1 MKKIFNSLALSY
13 LFLAVGISNEIN
25 SFEIKNKN
33 IKTNIESVSL
43 ISNALDA
50 KEIKTVTASGF
61 GTSPES
67 AAQNAAENALTQV
80 VGSFIDAETQIKKQ
94 KEIREGVISKTKIIK
109 KDVRDYSQGSIKYF
123 EILNIQQ
130 NGSIYNVTA
139 RVDVRIEDFRAYIKK
154 LSSTKAKVSKGL
166 FADAIVSE
174 ENLENK
180 IKLIEKKFLEISRGQ
195 VLDVEIGQIKLLK
208 NFYPADKE
216 ICSDYFKK
224 KNSGWNPDHPCDNQM
239 LNRYYPAK
247 LNNTVVIPVNLKLR
261 ENFYLN
267 LENTL
272 DNIANKKV
280 IYSNRKPHHFDL
292 AKKYEEC
299 RNSDESS
306 FVSPVFMVNLGNNY
320 SGTIYCLGEIKEKLK
335 GTWNDKTNSL
345 CILACRDAFMKDYA
359 YRYSGANLWHRLK
372 ISFLN
377 TENEIF
383 RENFIDIN
391 DRYSSRGVKV
401 FKSLFPYQPNYTL
414 LGRSSESFITTID
427 IPKNKMLLITKTLEI
442 NELKDLSNIIVEL
455 SPP

>member
-1 MKKIFNSLALSY
+1 MKIPKKVISLIPV
-13 LFLAVGISNEIN
+13 LFLTSLSSPIFSLEDERIN
-25 SFEIKNKN
+25 LQPN
-33 IKTNIESVSL
+33 TL
-43 ISNALDA
+43 ISNAIEE
-50 KEIKTVTASGF
+50 KEIKTVTSNGF
-61 GTSPES
+61 GTTLES

-94 KEIREGVISKTKIIK
+94 KELRDGVISKTKIIK
-109 KDVRDYSQGSIKYF
+109 KDIKDYSQGSIKYF
-123 EILNIQQ
+123 EILNIQE
-130 NGSIYNVTA
+130 NGSIFNVTA

-154 LSSTKAKVSKGL
+154 LSSTKAKISKSL

-216 ICSDYFKK
+216 ICSEYFKN
-224 KNSGWNPDHPCDNQM
+224 KNSGWNPNHPCENQM
-239 LNRYYPAK
+239 LNRYYPAQ

-272 DNIANKKV
+272 DNIANKKLN
-280 IYSNRKPHHFDL
+280 YSNGKPYTFDL
-292 AKKYEEC
+292 AKKYKEC
-299 RNSDESS
+299 RRADESRG
-306 FVSPVFMVNLGNNY
+306 VYPVFMVNLGNNY
-320 SGTIYCLGEIKEKLK
+320 SGTIYCFGEIEEKLN
-335 GTWNDKTNSL
+335 GTFRDKTNSL
-345 CILACRDAFMKDYA
+345 CILACRDAFNKNYA

-377 TENEIF
+377 KENEIF
-383 RENFIDIN
+383 RENFIDVT
-391 DRYSSRGVKV
+391 DRYSSGDIKV
-401 FKSLFPYQPNYTL
+401 FNVSLFPYQPNYTL
-414 LGRSSESFITTID
+414 LGRSSESNITTID
-427 IPKNKMLLITKTLEI
+427 IAKNKMLLITKTLEI